1 MLITKLELKN
11 FRRFTDYKLELN
23 KKLTVIIGSNGTG
36 KTTILD
42 AIALQLNHFIGRM
55 RSNDSAFKIEYGF
68 NEDDINFFATKAD
81 IKINFNFNE
90 SYIEH
95 NLSKSAIEDHSTFD
109 GSELENFLKNYKK
122 SIDDKSNIPIIIYF
136 NDDKDFT
143 TANGLQPEYLKKL
156 SIHIPQ
162 INAYINACNKLIY
175 SFNEFAIWWRIE
187 EDKENETR
195 LRSDGS
201 YRHKELETSRRA
213 LKKFLKALKS
223 ENIDS
228 LFISRSNPDKRIPPK
243 QFFKIKSEGE
253 FFISKNGEYNK
264 LSQISKGEKYLVLLV
279 HDIARRLVMANP
291 TNPNILDTG
300 NGVVLID
307 EIDQH
312 LHPTW
317 QKTVVNALR
326 QTFPSL
332 QFILTTHSPFVVQS
346 LDNSEL
352 FSLDNVTD
360 LEPYEHS
367 INNVITEIMNVDLVR
382 SDEYERRHDLALKT
396 LEELGSQEGE
406 ISQNDYM
413 TLKKL
418 IDGILE
424 VDTNDPV
431 YKAYLK
437 VSKEISLHAAN

>member
-1 MLITKLELKN
+1 MVITKLELKN
-11 FRRFTDYKLELN
+11 FRGFTDYKLELN
-23 KKLTVIIGSNGTG
+23 EKLTVIIGSNGTG

-42 AIALQLNHFIGRM
+42 AIALQLNHFIGRI
-55 RSNDSAFKIEYGF
+55 RSNNSAFKIEYGF
-68 NEDDINFFATKAD
+68 NEDDINFFSTKAE
-81 IKINFNFNE
+81 IAITFSFNGNN
-90 SYIEH
+90 IEH
-95 NLSKSAIEDHSTFD
+95 KLSKSAIEDHSAFD
-109 GSELENFLKNYKK
+109 GSELENYLNNYKK
-122 SIDDKSNIPIIIYF
+122 SVDDKSNIPVIIYF

-143 TANGLQPEYLKKL
+143 TSIALQPEYLKKL

-162 INAYINACNKLIY
+162 IDAYINACNKLIY

-201 YRHKELETSRRA
+201 YRHKELETSRMA
-213 LKKFLKALKS
+213 LNKFLKLLKS
-223 ENIDS
+223 ENFDS
-228 LFISRSNPDKRIPPK
+228 LFISRSNPDKRVPPK

-253 FFISKNGEYNK
+253 FFISKDGEYIK
-264 LSQISKGEKYLVLLV
+264 MSQLSKGEKYLVLLV
-279 HDIARRLVMANP
+279 HDIARRLVIANP
-291 TNPNILDTG
+291 TNTDILNKG
-300 NGVVLID
+300 AGVVLID

-326 QTFPSL
+326 QTFPGL

-352 FSLDNVTD
+352 FSLDSVTD
-360 LEPYEHS
+360 LEPYEHT
-367 INNVITEIMNVDLVR
+367 INNVITEIMHVDVLG
-382 SDEYERRHDLALKT
+382 DEYERRHDLALKT
-396 LEELGSQEGE
+396 LKELGSQAGK
-406 ISQNDYM
+406 IGQDDYM
-413 TLKKL
+413 KLKKL

-437 VSKEISLHAAN
+437 VSKEISLHEAN